1 MNIRNAAQAWEQLQ
15 NMAASF
21 FDSSRLIE
29 TACLK
34 FDDVDEFR
42 VGELRRSYLDRIK
55 EQSIK
60 GFLSGAS
67 AEKDVHCRVDL
78 LGKGSNFGNDDVS
91 ATTTPTKILAAS
103 ASLVRNSSAFSSTS
117 STIGTRG
124 QGDVHSSLRG
134 DENRRFV
141 RDLLTQLQETG
152 SAVPDGKHPMGS
164 SSLRQTRPASLDVC
178 SKIHELIDRLAEAET
193 ECRDAQLQL
202 NATCKE
208 ITKANEANRSLKGR
222 LGAVY
227 TELDKKNECLDRMIA
242 KCQVLTEKVA
252 AQEEVQHHR
261 CTIPPY
267 LTPCVL
273 YHQGDLQTEAYD
285 VLQGRRNANQQQ
297 CVFRRIV
304 HVTRECCAD
313 QVMRHRR
320 LQG

>member
-1 MNIRNAAQAWEQLQ
+1 MNSRNTAQAWEQLQ

-42 VGELRRSYLDRIK
+42 IGELRRSYLDRIK

-60 GFLSGAS
+60 GLLSVSS
-67 AEKDVHCRVDL
+67 AERDVGCCVDL

-124 QGDVHSSLRG
+124 QGDVSSSLRG
-134 DENRRFV
+134 DDNRRLV
-141 RDLLTQLQETG
+141 HDVLMQLQETG
-152 SAVPDGKHPMGS
+152 NAVPDGKHLMGCLFFES
-164 SSLRQTRPASLDVC
+164 NTASLDVC
-178 SKIHELIDRLAEAET
+178 SKIHELIDRLAETET

-242 KCQVLTEKVA
+242 KCQILTEKVA
-252 AQEEVQHHR
+252 AQEEVCQH
-261 CTIPPY
+261 
-267 LTPCVL
+267 
-273 YHQGDLQTEAYD
+273 
-285 VLQGRRNANQQQ
+285 
-297 CVFRRIV
+297 
-304 HVTRECCAD
+304 
-313 QVMRHRR
+313 
-320 LQG
+320 